1 MTTTLSVVQEFL
13 GRLGA
18 QDPDAVGE
26 LFADDIDWFVPG
38 NPTLPW
44 TGVRKQG
51 SDVPVFLR
59 TMWSHFVEGQ
69 SQVGFDSVV
78 VDGEA
83 AVVFAE
89 FTHTAAVTGRIFTT
103 PVALR
108 FQVVDGQIVKMH
120 LFEDTHAVSAAF
132 V

>member
-1 MTTTLSVVQEFL
+1 MSTLSVVQDFL
-13 GRLGA
+13 DRLGA
-18 QDPDAVGE
+18 QDADGVGE
-26 LFADDIDWFVPG
+26 LFAEKIDWHVPG
-38 NPTLPW
+38 NPSLPW
-44 TGVRKQG
+44 TGVREHG

-59 TMWSHFVEGQ
+59 TMWSHFVAGE
-69 SQVGFDSVV
+69 SRVSPDSVV
-78 VDGEA
+78 VDGET

-89 FTHTAAVTGRIFTT
+89 FTHTAASTGRVFTT

-108 FQVVDGQIVKMH
+108 IQVVDGKIVKLH